1 MNEKIVLAYS
11 GGLDTSVACKW
22 LQETYGYEVH
32 CLTVDLG
39 NLPDLESARE
49 RGKEAGAAEVE
60 VIDAKEDF
68 LNYFVFPALQANA
81 LYQGEYP
88 LATALGRPLIAK
100 LLVDKARDLGAT
112 AVAHG
117 CTGKGNDQVRL
128 DIAITTLAP
137 DLKVIGTAR
146 ENEMSRDAALAYAAK
161 HQISVRQT
169 AEAPYST
176 DENLW
181 GRSVECGE
189 LEDPWAEPPTDV
201 WEWTSNIEDTPA
213 KPTTIEISFDKGI
226 PVAIDGDYLDPVT
239 LVRQLSNLGAK
250 YGIGRIDMVEDRVVG
265 IKSRE
270 VYEAPAA
277 VILIE
282 AHKQLEQLTLSKA
295 QHRMKSR
302 VADECADLIYGG
314 HWFSAHHR
322 DLAAYVR
329 SSQQNVTGQVRLQ
342 LHHGTLRT
350 LGKQADSSLYSKELA
365 TYGENDL
372 FDQKAAQ
379 GFIKL
384 HGLAVQVQAHRQLLI
399 DKRDPLHLAAPPRS
413 DEGEDS
419 DGYSG

>member
-1 MNEKIVLAYS
+1 MTEKIVLAYS

-22 LQETYGYEVH
+22 LQETYDYEVH

-39 NLPDLESARE
+39 NLPDIEGARR
-49 RGKEAGAAEVE
+49 RGEEAGAATVE
-60 VIDAKEDF
+60 LVDAKDDF

-100 LLVDKARDLGAT
+100 LLVEKARAIGAT

-128 DIAITTLAP
+128 DIAIGTLAP

-146 ENEMSRDAALAYAAK
+146 ENEMSREAALAYSAK
-161 HQISVRQT
+161 HGISVRQT
-169 AEAPYST
+169 VEAPYST

-189 LEDPWAEPPTDV
+189 LEDPWAEPPADV
-201 WEWTSNIEDTPA
+201 WEWTRNIEDTPA
-213 KPTTIEISFDKGI
+213 DPLTLEIAFERGI
-226 PVAIDGDYLDPVT
+226 PVSIDGDRLDPVP
-239 LVRQLSNLGAK
+239 LVQRLSTLGAEH
-250 YGIGRIDMVEDRVVG
+250 GIGRIDMVEDRVVG

-282 AHKQLEQLTLSKA
+282 AHRQIEQLTLSKP
-295 QHRMKSR
+295 QHRMKTR
-302 VADECADLIYGG
+302 VADEYADLVYGG

-322 DLAAYVR
+322 DLAAYVQ
-329 SSQQNVTGQVRLQ
+329 SSQQDVTGQVRVR
-342 LHHGTLRT
+342 LHRGNVRT
-350 LGKQADSSLYSKELA
+350 LGKQADRSLYSKELA
-365 TYGENDL
+365 TYGDDDL

-384 HGLAVQVQAHRQLLI
+384 HGLAVQVQAHRQLLV
-399 DKRDPLHLAAPPRS
+399 DKRDPLHVAAPPR
-413 DEGEDS
+413 DENR
-419 DGYSG
+419 

>member
-1 MNEKIVLAYS
+1 MTEKIVLAYS

-22 LQETYGYEVH
+22 LQETHGYEVH

-39 NLPDLESARE
+39 NLPDVESARA
-49 RGKEAGAAEVE
+49 RGDEAGAVEVE

-100 LLVDKARDLGAT
+100 LLIDRARAVGAT

-128 DIAITTLAP
+128 DIAIGTLAP
-137 DLKVIGTAR
+137 DLTVIGTAR
-146 ENEMSRDAALAYAAK
+146 ENEMSRDAALAYAAE
-161 HQISVRQT
+161 HGISVRQT

-189 LEDPWAEPPTDV
+189 LEDPWAEPPADV
-201 WEWTSNIEDTPA
+201 WEWTRNIEDTPTD
-213 KPTTIEISFDKGI
+213 PVILEITFEQGI
-226 PVAIDGDYLDPVT
+226 PVAVDGEELDPVT
-239 LVRQLSNLGAK
+239 LVQRLSDLGAQH
-250 YGIGRIDMVEDRVVG
+250 GVGRIDMVEDRVVG

-282 AHKQLEQLTLSKA
+282 AHRQLEQLTLSKA

-302 VADECADLIYGG
+302 VADEYADLVYGG

-322 DLAAYVR
+322 DLAAYVQ
-329 SSQQNVTGQVRLQ
+329 SSQQDVTGQVRLQ
-342 LHHGTLRT
+342 LHRGNVRT
-350 LGKQADSSLYSKELA
+350 LGKQADRSLYSKELA
-365 TYGENDL
+365 TYGDDDL

-384 HGLAVQVQAHRQLLI
+384 HGLAVQVQAHRQLLA
-399 DKRDPLHLAAPPRS
+399 DKRDPLHLAAPRR
-413 DEGEDS
+413 DS
-419 DGYSG
+419 GGDAADGS